1 MRSLKLLAFA
11 CASALSTA
19 ALAAPD
25 DVKVCDVVPVSDFES
40 ALAIKV
46 TQTRVGEGEC
56 ERFAGRPG
64 ISSQVK
70 AQKRQDQKASGTAFA
85 AQMKRMGFKVEVLD
99 DAPELW
105 CAMLTP
111 PATLGNAQVFECR
124 AVTQGH
130 YIEVKA
136 MGPNMTREKAKS
148 LVARVS
154 ARLP

>member
-1 MRSLKLLAFA
+1 MRSVKLLLF
-11 CASALSTA
+11 CGASALSTA
-19 ALAAPD
+19 AFAAPD
-25 DVKVCDVVPVSDFES
+25 EIKVCEVVPASDFEL

-46 TQTRVGEGEC
+46 TQTRAGEGEC

-70 AQKRQDQKASGTAFA
+70 ARKRQDEKASGTAFA
-85 AQMKRMGFKVEVLD
+85 TQMKRMGFKVEVLD

-111 PATLGNAQVFECR
+111 PPTLGNAQVFECR

-148 LVARVS
+148 LVARVA

>member
-1 MRSLKLLAFA
+1 MKSLTILVLA
-11 CASALSTA
+11 CASALTTA
-19 ALAAPD
+19 AVAAPD
-25 DVKVCDVVPVSDFES
+25 DIKVCDVIPASDFE
-40 ALAIKV
+40 ATLAIKV
-46 TQTRVGEGEC
+46 TQTRAGEGEC

-70 AQKRQDQKASGTAFA
+70 AYKRQDQKASGTAFA
-85 AQMKRMGFKVEVLD
+85 TQMKRMGFKVEVLD
-99 DAPELW
+99 DTPALW

-136 MGPNMTREKAKS
+136 MGPQMTREKAKA
-148 LVARVS
+148 LVARV
-154 ARLP
+154 ATRLP

>member
-1 MRSLKLLAFA
+1 MRFLRPFSQ
-11 CASALSTA
+11 S
-19 ALAAPD
+19 
-25 DVKVCDVVPVSDFES
+25 DVVPASDFEL
-40 ALAIKV
+40 ALSIKV

-70 AQKRQDQKASGTAFA
+70 AARRQDQKASGTEFA
-85 AQMKRMGFKVEVLD
+85 TQMKKMGFTVSVVD
-99 DAPELW
+99 DTPKLW

-111 PATLGNAQVFECR
+111 PATMGSAQLFQCR
-124 AVTQGH
+124 ALTEGH

-136 MGPNMTREKAKS
+136 MGPNMTREKAKD